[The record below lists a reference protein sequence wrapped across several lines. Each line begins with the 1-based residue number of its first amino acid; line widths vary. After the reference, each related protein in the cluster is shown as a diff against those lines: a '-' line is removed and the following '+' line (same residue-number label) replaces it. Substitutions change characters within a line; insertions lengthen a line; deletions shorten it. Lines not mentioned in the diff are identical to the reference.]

1 MSPRKSRREPEV
13 SGGSRQR
20 REHGLELLQ
29 RDQPEIRPAR
39 AEVGYQE
46 AASRSHQGGWTR
58 TRLAIPSLAI
68 PSLAIPSRSR
78 GHRRVHH
85 QAPRRG
91 PPAVALA
98 QELWLEALTR
108 LARLHHPGHR
118 GRRIDRAAARAEIPP
133 LAEGRNA

>member
-1 MSPRKSRREPEV
+1 MCLFHSAMPSEGQPRLLYKTFSCREKRGEEPEV
-13 SGGSRQR
+13 SGWSRKR

-58 TRLAIPSLAI
+58 TRLAIPSLA
-68 PSLAIPSRSR
+68 LPSRSR

-98 QELWLEALTR
+98 QELWLEAL
-108 LARLHHPGHR
+108 
-118 GRRIDRAAARAEIPP
+118 
-133 LAEGRNA
+133 